1 MSDDYTDLERD
12 LEDARPIPAAALL
25 DRLCQKVEGSVMQVS
40 RSPWHAR
47 LGIVAAIALLAVF
60 AALGGV
66 SAIAKA
72 GRSSAHRV
80 TSVLSTPA
88 TAAHHKGHSTHPAG
102 HEGDDTTVCERG
114 DHRVHHVTH
123 REARYLK
130 AAHLADDAPCPVP

>member
-1 MSDDYTDLERD
+1 MSDYTDLERD
-12 LEDARPIPAAALL
+12 LEDSRPIPAAALL
-25 DRLCQKVEGSVMQVS
+25 DRLCQKVEGSVLQVS

-47 LGIVAAIALLAVF
+47 LGLVVAIAMLAAF

-80 TSVLSTPA
+80 TTVLSAP
-88 TAAHHKGHSTHPAG
+88 AHHKEHPTKHPTS